1 MIDHVEI
8 TVRGGTGGAGAM
20 SFRREKFVPR
30 GGPDGGD
37 GGRGGSVILTAN
49 DSVRTLKEIGR
60 RRIFQAAVGRPGEG
74 GKRHGR
80 RGESVVLKVPP
91 GTEVR
96 RVLEDGTE
104 ETIAEL
110 LEAGISAVVA
120 EGGVGGWG
128 NARFAT
134 PVRRAPRIA
143 QKGQRGEEARLV
155 LDLKLLADVGLVG
168 LPNAG
173 KSTLLRAVSAARPKV
188 ADYPFTTLEP
198 VLGVVE
204 SGWQT
209 FVMADIPGLIEG
221 AHEGAGLG
229 LDFLRHIERTRV
241 LVYVVDGTSP
251 DPLADFVTVEAE
263 VLEYGRGIA
272 ERPRLVALNKIDV
285 PEVSNRRD
293 EIRGRFAQAGV
304 DVLFVSAAARVGLDG
319 LVSALAGM
327 LAEER
332 KMRVDDVPAQ
342 KPSPAFVSVPRG
354 DVQVHRQNGLFHV
367 QGRRAVAFAE
377 MMPLETDE
385 GRAELWRRFRRWGVH
400 RALRRAGAKAGDRVR
415 LGTVELEMET

>member
-1 MIDHVEI
+1 
-8 TVRGGTGGAGAM
+8 
-20 SFRREKFVPR
+20 
-30 GGPDGGD
+30 
-37 GGRGGSVILTAN
+37 VILTAD

-60 RRIFQAAVGRPGEG
+60 RRIFQAAAGHPGEG

-80 RGESVVLKVPP
+80 RGEPVVLKVPP

-96 RVLEDGTE
+96 RVLADGTE

-110 LEAGISAVVA
+110 LDPGSSTVVA
-120 EGGVGGWG
+120 EGGAGGWG

-134 PVRRAPRIA
+134 SVSRAPRIA
-143 QKGQRGEEARLV
+143 QKGQRGADARLV

-173 KSTLLRAVSAARPKV
+173 KSTLLRAVSAARPKI

-229 LDFLRHIERTRV
+229 LDFLRHIERTKV
-241 LVYVVDGTSP
+241 LVYVVDGTSA
-251 DPLADFVTVEAE
+251 DPLADLRTVEAE
-263 VLEYGRGIA
+263 VREYGRGVV
-272 ERPRLVALNKIDV
+272 ERPRLLALNKIDLS
-285 PEVSNRRD
+285 EVNERQD
-293 EIRGRFAQAGV
+293 EISSRFAREGLE
-304 DVLFVSAAARVGLDG
+304 VLFVSAAARVGLDA
-319 LVSALAGM
+319 LVTALAEM
-327 LAEER
+327 VARER
-332 KMRVDDVPAQ
+332 EATATQKRDQSVSPVPL
-342 KPSPAFVSVPRG
+342 SVPQG
-354 DVQVHRQNGLFHV
+354 EVQIRRQNGLFHV

-377 MMPLETDE
+377 MMPVETDE

-400 RALRRAGAKAGDRVR
+400 GALRRAGAKVGDRVR